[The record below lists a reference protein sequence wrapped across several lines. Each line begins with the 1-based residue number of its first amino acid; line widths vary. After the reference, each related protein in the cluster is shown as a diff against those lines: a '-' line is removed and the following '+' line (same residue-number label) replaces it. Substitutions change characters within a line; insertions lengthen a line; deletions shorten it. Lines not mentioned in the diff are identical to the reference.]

1 MKQFISTSL
10 FAAAVFTVA
19 CMAGSSVAATPTA
32 GASVSVTSSC
42 QWQFL
47 YQERVGNPSQYGTI
61 IDWYGAVGSCP
72 YSRKG
77 YNYRTSS
84 WIYAS

>member
-1 MKQFISTSL
+1 MKVFISAAVCALVLCSVG
-10 FAAAVFTVA
+10 AAAQPAVA
-19 CMAGSSVAATPTA
+19 KAA
-32 GASVSVTSSC
+32 VTSSSC

-47 YQERVGNPSQYGTI
+47 YQEKVGNPSQYGTI
-61 IDWYGAVGSCP
+61 IDWYGAVGQCQ

-84 WIYAS
+84 WIYY